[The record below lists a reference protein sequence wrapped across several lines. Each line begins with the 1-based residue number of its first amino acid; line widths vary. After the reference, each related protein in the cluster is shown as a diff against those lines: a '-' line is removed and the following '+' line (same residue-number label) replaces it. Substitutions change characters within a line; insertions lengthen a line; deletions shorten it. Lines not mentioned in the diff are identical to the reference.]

1 MELKEIIKKSNLEIP
16 RERILFNEPMKKYT
30 TFKIGGLA
38 ECLIK
43 IENVEELKKVLKLAN
58 ENNIKIT
65 VIGNGSNV
73 LVLDEGIKG
82 ITLIIKIEGYNF
94 YSLDNKKIIISV
106 GAGEKIPKMG
116 RIFLN
121 NSLIG
126 FEEISGI
133 PGSFGGAV
141 RMNAGA
147 NGKEMKDI
155 VKSVKCVDYLGNEK
169 IFSNSEMKF
178 EYRRSILKYEK
189 YIVTEVEMELEK
201 GDKEQILA
209 KMEKYSNS
217 RKEKQPLEYP
227 SAGSTFKRGEDFI
240 TAKLIDEAG
249 LKGLSVGDA
258 EVSIKHSGFIINKG
272 NASAKDVLELV
283 EKVKEEI
290 YKKFNK
296 KIELEVEIIGK

>member
-1 MELKEIIKKSNLEIP
+1 MEVKEIIEKSGLEMP
-16 RERILFNEPMKKYT
+16 GRILYNEPMKKYT
-30 TFKIGGLA
+30 SFKIGGPA

-43 IENVEELKKVLKLAN
+43 IESVEELKKVLKIAN

-73 LVLDEGIKG
+73 LVLDEGISG
-82 ITLIIKIEGYNF
+82 ITLIIKIEGISFKNVEN
-94 YSLDNKKIIISV
+94 NKVIVSI
-106 GAGEKIPKMG
+106 GAGEKVSKIGK
-116 RIFLN
+116 IFLN
-121 NSLIG
+121 NSLSG

-133 PGSFGGAV
+133 PGSIGGAT

-147 NGKEMKDI
+147 HGKEMKDI
-155 VKSVKCVDYLGNEK
+155 IKNVTCVDYFGNEK
-169 IFSNSEMKF
+169 IFSNEDMKF
-178 EYRRSILKYEK
+178 GYRKSILKEEK
-189 YIVTEVEMELEK
+189 YIVTKVEIELEK
-201 GDKEQILA
+201 GKTEEIKA
-209 KMEKYSNS
+209 KMDEYAKF
-217 RKEKQPLEYP
+217 RKEKQPLESP

>member
-30 TFKIGGLA
+30 TFKIGGPA

-58 ENNIKIT
+58 ENNVNIT

-116 RIFLN
+116 KIFLN
-121 NSLIG
+121 NSLTG

-169 IFSNSEMKF
+169 VFSNSEMKF

-227 SAGSTFKRGEDFI
+227 SAGSTFKRGEDFL
-240 TAKLIDEAG
+240 TAKLIEEAG
-249 LKGLSVGDA
+249 LKGLSVGKA
-258 EVSIKHSGFIINKG
+258 EVSTKHSGFIINKG
-272 NASAKDVLELV
+272 NAKAKDVLELV
-283 EKVKEEI
+283 EKVKKEI
-290 YKKFNK
+290 YKKFDK
-296 KIELEVEIIGK
+296 KIELEIEVIGK